1 MFDCTDLIKFEMRMG
16 GTIWFVVC
24 DYPFLMTLM
33 YHVAI
38 LKTFL
43 VFFQYF
49 FSMLYF
55 IHSQQRSDMEE
66 AEQLFTNQIL
76 EFTVKFE

>member
-43 VFFQYF
+43 VFFQYVVF
-49 FSMLYF
+49 HTFPAKVGYG
-55 IHSQQRSDMEE
+55 RSG
-66 AEQLFTNQIL
+66 
-76 EFTVKFE
+76 TVIYQSNT